1 MLHGFDK
8 IVEEKILAAQKRGRF
23 DRLPGEGKP
32 LDIPEDGHIP
42 EDLRLA
48 YKILKNADCLP
59 PEIELKKEILKTEEL
74 LEGMK
79 DELQRY
85 KTMKKLNYLIMKLNT
100 ARKTMVPFETP
111 ERYEPEI
118 VSKLSGSKPSD
129 SKTSNLKIYGKTP

>member
-1 MLHGFDK
+1 MLPGFDK

-23 DRLPGEGKP
+23 DRLPGEGRP

-59 PEIELKKEILKTEEL
+59 PEIEMKKEIMKTEEL

-85 KTMKKLNYLIMKLNT
+85 KTIKKLNYLIMKLNT
-100 ARKTMVPFETP
+100 ARKTRVSFETP

-118 VSKLSGSKPSD
+118 VSKLSGSKLSD
-129 SKTSNLKIYGKTP
+129 